1 MKLSEFRTK
10 ISAWVASKFGGVHS
24 LDPPQVLP
32 ASPSNPALPPS
43 PCTYIIYPVADLE
56 IMQRYGS
63 NWFRFSQIITVTYV
77 FSRRLTYSQLPLNS
91 LELLWLDRAVNLI
104 NDAGCEFGSAVNM
117 KLYKVDPI
125 DIVPASN
132 NSEWL
137 VTLRIALDVEA
148 PLELESVFNPVTP
161 AFSFTGS
168 TVEMKLFDVTPE
180 PDKLISTM
188 IFEVDNAD

>member
-1 MKLSEFRTK
+1 
-10 ISAWVASKFGGVHS
+10 
-24 LDPPQVLP
+24 
-32 ASPSNPALPPS
+32 
-43 PCTYIIYPVADLE
+43 
-56 IMQRYGS
+56 
-63 NWFRFSQIITVTYV
+63 
-77 FSRRLTYSQLPLNS
+77 
-91 LELLWLDRAVNLI
+91 
-104 NDAGCEFGSAVNM
+104 M

-148 PLELESVFNPVTP
+148 PLELESVFTPVTP

-188 IFEVDNAD
+188 LFEVDNAD